1 MMEVAVGGQ
10 RRTVHS
16 VNARAVNA
24 VNRAA
29 AVKELVIIR
38 GYGAST
44 ATIGNW
50 LA

>member
-29 AVKELVIIR
+29 VKELVII
-38 GYGAST
+38 
-44 ATIGNW
+44 
-50 LA
+50 